1 MYSTVVFL
9 LGMVPCLAVSSS
21 TSSMPSTTSTRILV
35 MSFSMVVS
43 PLTVFL
49 FMHWSKVLLME
60 ASLLLN

>member
-9 LGMVPCLAVSSS
+9 LGMVPCLAVSS
-21 TSSMPSTTSTRILV
+21 
-35 MSFSMVVS
+35 SMVVS

>member
-1 MYSTVVFL
+1 
-9 LGMVPCLAVSSS
+9 MVPCLAVSSS